1 MIPISKRLGWKIGVA
16 ARLALVRAC
25 ITLAALGLSLP
36 ALSWAE
42 GSTSPLLSGPPRI
55 SELRVA
61 VAQEM
66 EAIATRTLAR
76 VDDPPQG
83 GGPARAAIRP
93 EEGFR
98 SGTWR
103 LGLMGGY
110 SVPHKVFAP
119 RSADVHFAPLLAQ
132 IGYTLTDVHLPF
144 PIRGSL
150 ELVLEPS
157 LLLTTSPDTTIGE
170 GLSLLLRYNFVTGTR
185 WVPFFDF
192 GPGIQYWSLRV
203 PTILESRFNFT
214 LQGGPGLHY
223 FVTDHLAIT
232 GQVRLHHISNNGRE
246 RPNVGI
252 NSSLYLLGVSYFF

>member
-1 MIPISKRLGWKIGVA
+1 MATRFALLEPCIK
-16 ARLALVRAC
+16 LAV
-25 ITLAALGLSLP
+25 LAVLLP

-42 GSTSPLLSGPPRI
+42 GPMSPLVLWPGNA
-55 SELRVA
+55 SESRVA
-61 VAQEM
+61 VAQET
-66 EAIATRTLAR
+66 EAIVARTFAR
-76 VDDPPQG
+76 SDDP
-83 GGPARAAIRP
+83 GPGDAATGAAIRP

-144 PIRGSL
+144 PVRGSL
-150 ELVLEPS
+150 ELILEPV
-157 LLLTTSPDTTIGE
+157 LLVTTSPDTTVGE
-170 GLSLLLRYNFVTGTR
+170 GLSLRLRYNFVTGTR

-203 PTILESRFNFT
+203 PTILESGFNFT

-246 RPNVGI
+246 KPNVGI